1 MAYISTEEVRAIRV
15 ALKDKFG
22 PKGFKFGVK
31 NSDKMKV
38 IVTILSG
45 PTNFDDIMGSVASN
59 NYMQINQYH
68 MFQYGTHM
76 AFFKEIETIIKTAPA
91 TVNGGHGWYD
101 NSDVQTDYFDVAYY
115 YSMRIGDW
123 DKPYVQK
130 NEKKIPA

>member
-22 PKGFKFGVK
+22 PKGFKFGVR
-31 NSDKMKV
+31 NANQMEA
-38 IVTILSG
+38 IVTVLCG
-45 PTNFDDIMGSVASN
+45 PTNFDDILKGKECV
-59 NYMQINQYH
+59 QINHYY
-68 MFQYGTHM
+68 MDAYGQHET
-76 AFFKEIETIIKTAPA
+76 FFKEIETIIKTAPA
-91 TVNGGHGWYD
+91 TVNGGRGWYD

-115 YSMRIGDW
+115 YSMRIGAW